1 MSLSYLAHTP
11 QERSEMLATL
21 GLQNQKQLFDPI
33 PQSLQDFELQLPAAL
48 SELEL
53 LRELE
58 IRQANC
64 RPVASQLSFVGGG
77 AYHHFI
83 PAAVDTL
90 ASRSE
95 FLTAY
100 TPYQAEVSQGTLQ
113 VIYEFQ
119 SLLCTLTGMEIA
131 NASSYEGATAAAEA
145 MMMAHRITKRDDILV
160 SPAVHPEY
168 REVLR
173 TYADATGLNLT
184 ESSSNDYKTDI
195 NSLSGLASAEAPAAL
210 VVQYP
215 NFFGQLEDIQA
226 CADWVHQRKGL
237 LIVVMT
243 DPTVL
248 GLLEAPGNLG
258 ADLVCGEAQS
268 FGNSLSLGGP
278 YLGFLTAREVH
289 LRQMPGRMCGLAQDH
304 DGKRAFTLVL
314 QTREQ
319 HIRREKAT
327 SNICTNQGLMALT
340 ATIWLSLIGQ
350 AGLQELAT
358 LCLKQAHDLAQ
369 KIDALPDYELAA
381 AGPFFHEFVVTT
393 KHPLDALFA
402 SLHAANCL
410 PGLKLS
416 QWFSGL
422 ENQFLVSVTEMNRPD
437 ELQTFVD
444 LLAAYGQN

>member
-1 MSLSYLAHTP
+1 MSLSYLAHTN
-11 QERSEMLATL
+11 QERTEMLATL

-33 PQSLQDFELQLPAAL
+33 PQSLQNFDLQLPPAL

-58 IRQANC
+58 IRQKNC
-64 RPVASQLSFVGGG
+64 RPVASQLSFIGGG

-160 SPAVHPEY
+160 SQAVHPEY
-168 REVLR
+168 REVLK
-173 TYADATGLNLT
+173 TYADATGLNLR
-184 ESSSNDYKTDI
+184 ESSLSDYATDMA
-195 NSLSGLASAEAPAAL
+195 SLQSSDAPAAL
-210 VVQYP
+210 IVQYP

-226 CADWVHQRKGL
+226 CADWVHARKGL

-289 LRQMPGRMCGLAQDH
+289 LRQMPGRMCGLAQDQ

-340 ATIWLSLIGQ
+340 ATIWLSLLGQ
-350 AGLQELAT
+350 VGLQELST
-358 LCLKQAHDLAQ
+358 ICLKQAHGLAAQ
-369 KIDALPDYELAA
+369 INALPDYELAA
-381 AGPFFHEFVVTT
+381 SGPFFHEFVVKTR
-393 KHPLDALFA
+393 HSLDDLFA
-402 SLHAANCL
+402 WLNAADCL

-416 QWFSGL
+416 DWFSGL
-422 ENQFLVSVTEMNRPD
+422 ENQFLVTVTEMNRPD
-437 ELQTFVD
+437 ELKTFVD
-444 LLAAYGQN
+444 LLAAYGQK

>member
-1 MSLSYLAHTP
+1 MSLSYLAHTN
-11 QERSEMLATL
+11 QERTEMLATL

-33 PQSLQDFELQLPAAL
+33 PQSLQDFELQLPPAL

-58 IRQANC
+58 IRQKNC
-64 RPVASQLSFVGGG
+64 RPVASQLSFIGGG

-160 SPAVHPEY
+160 SEAVHPEY
-168 REVLR
+168 REVLK
-173 TYADATGLNLT
+173 TYADATGLNLI
-184 ESSSNDYKTDI
+184 ESSLRDYATDMA
-195 NSLSGLASAEAPAAL
+195 SLQSADAPAAL
-210 VVQYP
+210 IVQYP
-215 NFFGQLEDIQA
+215 NFFGQLEDIQTL
-226 CADWVHQRKGL
+226 ADWVHARKGL

-289 LRQMPGRMCGLAQDH
+289 LRQMPGRMCGLAQDQ
-304 DGKRAFTLVL
+304 DGKQAFTLVL

-340 ATIWLSLIGQ
+340 ATIWLSLLGQ
-350 AGLQELAT
+350 AGLQELST
-358 LCLKQAHDLAQ
+358 LCLKQAHELAGQ
-369 KIDALPDYELAA
+369 INALPDYELAA
-381 AGPFFHEFVVTT
+381 TGPFFHEFVVKTN
-393 KHPLDALFA
+393 HSLEDLFA
-402 SLHAANCL
+402 WLNAANCL

-416 QWFSGL
+416 NWYSGL
-422 ENQFLVSVTEMNRPD
+422 ENQFLVTVTEMNRPD
-437 ELQTFVD
+437 ELKTFVN
-444 LLAAYGQN
+444 LLATYGQK

>member
-1 MSLSYLAHTP
+1 MSLAYLAHTN

-21 GLQNQKQLFDPI
+21 GMQNQKQLFDPI
-33 PQSLQDFELQLPAAL
+33 PQSLQDFELQLPPAL

-58 IRQANC
+58 IRQAHC
-64 RPVASQLSFVGGG
+64 RPVASQVSFIGGG

-160 SPAVHPEY
+160 SQAVHPEY
-168 REVLR
+168 REVLK
-173 TYADATGLNLT
+173 TYADATGLNLK
-184 ESSSNDYKTDI
+184 ESSLSDYATDMA
-195 NSLSGLASAEAPAAL
+195 SLQSADAPAAL
-210 VVQYP
+210 IVQYP
-215 NFFGQLEDIQA
+215 NFFGQLEDIQSL
-226 CADWVHQRKGL
+226 ADWVHERKGL

-289 LRQMPGRMCGLAQDH
+289 LRQMPGRMCGLAQDQ

-340 ATIWLSLIGQ
+340 ATIWLSLLGQ
-350 AGLQELAT
+350 AGLQELST
-358 LCLKQAHDLAQ
+358 LCLKQAHSLAEQ
-369 KIDALPDYELAA
+369 INTLPDYELAA
-381 AGPFFHEFVVTT
+381 TGPFFHEFVVKTS
-393 KHPLDALFA
+393 HSLEDLFA
-402 SLHAANCL
+402 WLNAANCL

-416 QWFSGL
+416 DWFSGL
-422 ENQFLVSVTEMNRPD
+422 ENQFLVTVTEMNRPD
-437 ELQTFVD
+437 ELKTFVD
-444 LLAAYGQN
+444 LLATYGQK

>member
-1 MSLSYLAHTP
+1 MSMAYLAHTP
-11 QERSEMLATL
+11 QERSAMLASL

-33 PQSLQDFELQLPAAL
+33 PESLQAFELQLPPAL

-58 IRQANC
+58 QRQAKC
-64 RPVASQLSFVGGG
+64 QPVAQQLSFIGGG

-160 SPAVHPEY
+160 SQAVHPEY
-168 REVLR
+168 REVLK
-173 TYADATGLNLT
+173 TYADATGLNLF
-184 ESSSNDYKTDI
+184 ESTLRDHKTDLG
-195 NSLSGLASAEAPAAL
+195 SLENRETPAAL

-215 NFFGQLEDIQA
+215 NFLGQLEEIQNL
-226 CADWVHQRKGL
+226 ADWIHQRKGL

-248 GLLEAPGNLG
+248 GLLEAPGQLG
-258 ADLVCGEAQS
+258 ADIVCGEAQS

-289 LRQMPGRMCGLAQDH
+289 LRQMPGRMCGLAQDQ

-350 AGLQELAT
+350 AGLQELAGI
-358 LCLKQAHDLAQ
+358 CVKQAHTLAQ
-369 KIDALPDYELAA
+369 GIAALPNFELASP
-381 AGPFFHEFVVTT
+381 GPFFHEFVVKTQ
-393 KHPLDALFA
+393 HSLEGLF
-402 SLHAANCL
+402 SYLHGQNCL
-410 PGLKLS
+410 PGLSLAR
-416 QWFSGL
+416 WYPGL
-422 ENQFLVSVTEMNRPD
+422 ENQFLVTVTEMNRPED
-437 ELQTFVD
+437 LQRFVE
-444 LLAAYGQN
+444 LLAAYGQ

>member
-1 MSLSYLAHTP
+1 MSMAYLAHTE

-21 GLQNQKQLFDPI
+21 GLQNQKQLFAPI

-58 IRQANC
+58 NRQANC

-83 PAAVDTL
+83 PSAVDTL

-160 SPAVHPEY
+160 SQALHPEY
-168 REVLR
+168 REVLK
-173 TYADATGLNLT
+173 TYADATGLNLI
-184 ESSSNDYKTDI
+184 ESHLTHYSTDM
-195 NSLSGLASAEAPAAL
+195 ASFADREAPAAL

-226 CADWVHQRKGL
+226 CADWVQARKGL

-248 GLLEAPGNLG
+248 GVLEAPGNLG

-289 LRQMPGRMCGLAQDH
+289 LRQMPGRMCGLAQDQA
-304 DGKRAFTLVL
+304 GKRAFTLVL

-350 AGLQELAT
+350 VGLQELAAI
-358 LCLKQAHDLAQ
+358 CLKQAHDLAQ
-369 KIDALPDYELAA
+369 KIDALPDFELAA
-381 AGPFFHEFVVTT
+381 QGPFFHEFVVKT
-393 KHPLDALFA
+393 KHSVEALFDTLQ
-402 SLHAANCL
+402 SANCL

-416 QWFSGL
+416 QWYSGL
-422 ENQFLVSVTEMNRPD
+422 ENQFLVTVTEMNRPD

-444 LLAAYGQN
+444 LLAAYSQK

>member
-1 MSLSYLAHTP
+1 MSMAYLAHTE
-11 QERSEMLATL
+11 QERTEMLATL
-21 GLQNQKQLFDPI
+21 GLQNQKQLFAPI

-58 IRQANC
+58 NRQANC

-83 PAAVDTL
+83 PSAVDTL

-160 SPAVHPEY
+160 SQALHPEY
-168 REVLR
+168 REVLK

-184 ESSSNDYKTDI
+184 ESHLTNYTTDMAPFAD
-195 NSLSGLASAEAPAAL
+195 SEAPAAL

-226 CADWVHQRKGL
+226 CADWVHARKGL

-248 GLLEAPGNLG
+248 GVLEAPGNLG

-289 LRQMPGRMCGLAQDH
+289 LRQMPGRMCGLAQDQA
-304 DGKRAFTLVL
+304 GKRAFTLVL

-350 AGLQELAT
+350 VGLQELAT
-358 LCLKQAHDLAQ
+358 ICLKQAHGLAQ
-369 KIDALPDYELAA
+369 QIDALPNFELAA
-381 AGPFFHEFVVTT
+381 QGPFFHEFVVKT
-393 KHPLDALFA
+393 KHSVEALFD
-402 SLHAANCL
+402 SLQSANCL

-416 QWFSGL
+416 QWYTGL
-422 ENQFLVSVTEMNRPD
+422 ENQFLVTVTEMNRPD

-444 LLAAYGQN
+444 LLAAYSQK